1 MARTLKAT
9 IKKSNIREKLKA
21 ANALLARLRHLQLEP
36 QDSLPDIFVWL
47 ISNNRRVAY
56 HRIEARDL
64 LFSIVDEEKGK
75 NCGRVQTLF
84 LKVREYFI
92 FLNQIL
98 RSTHA
103 YFSLVAG
110 KEDKRHS
117 QLDNPVQ
124 SADVFVARFV
134 ETPERGAH
142 GTSGWV

>member
-21 ANALLARLRHLQLEP
+21 AHALLARLRHLQLEP

-98 RSTHA
+98 
-103 YFSLVAG
+103 
-110 KEDKRHS
+110 
-117 QLDNPVQ
+117 
-124 SADVFVARFV
+124 
-134 ETPERGAH
+134 
-142 GTSGWV
+142 